1 MSTNLLALIA
11 SYVYVFGIL
20 LLSEILHRW
29 PGLSLTLTRKLVH
42 VGVGMWAFGT
52 VLLFQDWRWA
62 IIPPL
67 TFIVINYISYRQD
80 VFKAMEAKDKRNLGT
95 VYFTISFAAIIALC
109 WAKPTVV
116 VAGLMPMVW
125 GDALATIVGESWG
138 QHKYHLFGYS
148 KSWEGT
154 ATMFAASFVS
164 VLLTLL
170 FFGLPAAT
178 SLVVSL
184 IVAAVAA
191 VVEGLSM
198 WGIDNLTVPLVS
210 TAVLWLLLH

>member
-1 MSTNLLALIA
+1 MSPNLWALIL

-20 LLSEILHRW
+20 FISEVLHRW
-29 PGLSLTLTRKLVH
+29 PGLSLVLTRRFVH

-62 IIPPL
+62 IVPPL

-80 VFKAMEAKDKRNLGT
+80 VFKAMEDKDKRNLGT
-95 VYFTISFAAIIALC
+95 VYFPISFAAIIALC
-109 WAKPTVV
+109 WDKPAVV
-116 VAGLMPMVW
+116 VGGLMPMVW
-125 GDALATIVGESWG
+125 GDALAAIVGQRWG
-138 QHKYHLFGYS
+138 RHQYHLFGYS

-154 ATMFAASFVS
+154 ATMFVVSFVS

-170 FFGLPAAT
+170 FFGLPATT

-191 VVEGLSM
+191 LVEGLSM
-198 WGIDNLTVPLVS
+198 WGIDNITVPLVS
-210 TAVLWLLLH
+210 AVVLWLLL